1 MRPFVRQR
9 PESAEAAPEPVYSQ
23 AQQRERRRKWLR
35 VHYRGDFRLDAE
47 VSAIVDPLAAQV
59 AALPGPLVLR
69 GDIDNVADA
78 VHELVSTIVGM
89 LAESKQLDRA
99 AHARVARA
107 VGDLAQRPAAP
118 EISDEQI
125 SAGSWA
131 VVLVELA
138 QPLAGDLAA
147 FLGRALPPHS
157 PGLTGPSASERL
169 EVRRDENRPQ
179 LGWAPQYARTN
190 R

>member
-78 VHELVSTIVGM
+78 VHELVSTVVGM

-99 AHARVARA
+99 AHARIARA
-107 VGDLAQRPAAP
+107 VGDLAERPAAP
-118 EISDEQI
+118 EISNEHI

-131 VVLVELA
+131 VVLHASPAKGLPRETSVGSGSITDVSTDVNPTR
-138 QPLAGDLAA
+138 PLVKVGIQV
-147 FLGRALPPHS
+147 LGR
-157 PGLTGPSASERL
+157 
-169 EVRRDENRPQ
+169 VDYRDQ
-179 LGWAPQYARTN
+179 IML
-190 R
+190 